1 MIKSIDIY
9 INDWVDFKDLD
20 WLPREIEYHGGMCE
34 VYVEVDRY
42 DTHTKRVVDGLTKV
56 CRSYDVSLSCFDRG
70 SKKTITLN

>member
-1 MIKSIDIY
+1 MRSIDIY
-9 INDWVDFKDLD
+9 VNNWVSFKDLD

-42 DTHTKRVVDGLTKV
+42 DAHTKRVVDGLAKV